1 MDVYIFQ
8 ADIYCESCGKG
19 LMMEI
24 PKPAH
29 ADRDDES
36 TYDSDEWPK
45 GPYGDGGGEADCPQ
59 HCGMCGLFLENPLT
73 PDGYDWLAESVARI
87 DAFVYLDD
95 DGESIDIEETA
106 AKCQADWDATGR
118 HGGGEDSDAPLAQ
131 WVRYYGDAWL

>member
-29 ADRDDES
+29 AARDDES

-59 HCGMCGLFLENPLT
+59 HCGMCGLFLDNSLT
-73 PDGYDWLAESVARI
+73 EDGSTYVKQAWEAYMNDERGRLSVLLEWRDGYPVEFAEWCADAEAREEANQLSNGQLSRLSDLA
-87 DAFVYLDD
+87 
-95 DGESIDIEETA
+95 
-106 AKCQADWDATGR
+106 
-118 HGGGEDSDAPLAQ
+118 DS
-131 WVRYYGDAWL
+131 

>member
-19 LMMEI
+19 LRMEI

-29 ADRDDES
+29 ADKEDES

-59 HCGMCGLFLENPLT
+59 HCAACHEFLMNPLT
-73 PDGYDWLAESVARI
+73 GHGYDWLRAQAAPFMI
-87 DAFVYLDD
+87 H
-95 DGESIDIEETA
+95 DGDWHDIEASA
-106 AKCQADWDATGR
+106 AKAQEDWDATGR
-118 HGGGEDSDAPLAQ
+118 HGGDEDRDAPLAA
-131 WVRYYGDAWL
+131 WIRYYSEAWD